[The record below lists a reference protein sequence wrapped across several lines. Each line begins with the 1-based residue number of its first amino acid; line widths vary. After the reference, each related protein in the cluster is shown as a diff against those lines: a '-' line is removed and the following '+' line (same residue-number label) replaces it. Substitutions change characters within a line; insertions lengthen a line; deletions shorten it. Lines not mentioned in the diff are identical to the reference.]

1 VRHEGHGRDGESEAS
16 DRPDVN
22 DVTYDAFLANDR
34 TLADPEVVKVEL
46 GRRVLLR
53 VINGSAMS
61 VYHFDLGR
69 LDGRLIAVDGTL
81 VVPVMGRRFPINVAQ
96 RLDIMLTI
104 SRETGAYPLLATV
117 EGERNR
123 TGIVL
128 AAGNAQITCI
138 PAQAPNATPRITME
152 LEKR

>member
-22 DVTYDAFLANDR
+22 DVTYDGFLANDR

-69 LDGRLIAVDGTL
+69 LDGRLIAVEGTL
-81 VVPVMGRRFPINVAQ
+81 VVCGRCSRISGSI
-96 RLDIMLTI
+96 RL
-104 SRETGAYPLLATV
+104 
-117 EGERNR
+117 
-123 TGIVL
+123 
-128 AAGNAQITCI
+128 
-138 PAQAPNATPRITME
+138 
-152 LEKR
+152 